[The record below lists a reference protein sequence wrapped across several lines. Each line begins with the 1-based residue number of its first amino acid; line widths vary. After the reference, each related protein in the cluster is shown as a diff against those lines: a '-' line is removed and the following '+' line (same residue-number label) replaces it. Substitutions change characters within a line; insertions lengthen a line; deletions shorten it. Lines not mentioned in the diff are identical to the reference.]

1 MKIITVVG
9 KDKSW
14 KTTLITEVY
23 EEVLRKGTLDYY
35 KQEGEDNRD
44 FKALISYGKN
54 KKIAFCSIGDP
65 SDSKHLPSEYILR
78 GLVFASKQKA
88 DILINAYSE
97 SFDVY
102 NNTTEFSYE
111 TYKAIVETKENKY
124 VPIIM
129 NKDGNLE
136 KQKKENYETI
146 LKELNL
152 I

>member
-35 KQEGEDNRD
+35 KREGENNRD
-44 FKALISYGKN
+44 FKALISCDKN

-65 SDSKHLPSEYILR
+65 ADPKHIPSEYILR
-78 GLVFASKQKA
+78 GLVFASKREA
-88 DILINAYSE
+88 NILINAYSD
-97 SFDVY
+97 SFNATSTV
-102 NNTTEFSYE
+102 FSYE
-111 TYKAIVETKENKY
+111 TYESIVKIDTNTYKPIFMDKEK
-124 VPIIM
+124 
-129 NKDGNLE
+129 NLE

-146 LKELNL
+146 LKELDL